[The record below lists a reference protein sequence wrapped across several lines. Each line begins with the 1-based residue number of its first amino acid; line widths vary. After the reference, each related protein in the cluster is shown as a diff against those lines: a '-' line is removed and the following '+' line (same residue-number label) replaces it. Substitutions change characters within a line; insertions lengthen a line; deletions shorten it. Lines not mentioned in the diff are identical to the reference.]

1 MERLRKI
8 SMAARV
14 EASLESAI
22 EAGELGPQLPGYRE
36 LESIL
41 GVSRTVIRPALA
53 ALVERGVLIQPGPR
67 KRFQIAKGRGP
78 GNKPTGNR
86 KVLIVEVNSFG
97 ERMQFSSEI
106 AADLSG
112 RSAAENWTIDH
123 TVVRADQSRDNSR
136 KLQRLL
142 EASGAEALI
151 VVAGTRK
158 TLDWACG
165 CGVPALALGGDD
177 TGISIPSVG
186 YCTNSMVT
194 IALDRLMKSGHRDI
208 CMPVAVN
215 SPIYIAELESRL
227 VEAFDL
233 HGLAFHPKLHFPKW
247 HSNTPEAWLDGLR
260 WRFSVKPPDA
270 FVLLGTAACQVTI
283 GILMELGLRVPD
295 DISLVAIAEEK
306 DLLWFHPRL
315 ACFDL
320 NPLSLTDKIANW
332 IKSPEAE
339 RKSLILPPKWV
350 EGASIQERES
360 R

>member
-14 EASLESAI
+14 EAALESAI

-41 GVSRTVIRPALA
+41 GVSRTAIRPALA
-53 ALVERGVLIQPGPR
+53 ALVDRGVLVQPGPR
-67 KRFQIAKGRGP
+67 KRFRVAEERGS
-78 GNKPTGNR
+78 GSKQTGNR
-86 KVLIVEVNSFG
+86 KVLILEVDSFG
-97 ERMQFSSEI
+97 ARMKFSSEI

-112 RSAAENWTIDH
+112 RSAVENWTIDH
-123 TVVRADQSRDNSR
+123 TVVTADQSRDNSK

-142 EASGAEALI
+142 DASGADALI

-165 CGVPALALGGDD
+165 CGVPALALGGDVK
-177 TGISIPSVG
+177 GLGIPSVG
-186 YCTNSMVT
+186 YCTDSMVT
-194 IALDRLMKSGHRDI
+194 IALDRLLESGHRDI

-215 SPIYIAELESRL
+215 SESYVAELEAGL
-227 VEAFDL
+227 HEAFDR
-233 HGLAFHPKLHFPKW
+233 HGVAFHPKLHFPRW
-247 HSNTPEAWLDGLR
+247 HSNTPEAWREGLR
-260 WRFSVKPPDA
+260 WRFGVKQPDA
-270 FVLLGTAACQVTI
+270 LVLSGTPACQVTI
-283 GILMELGLRVPD
+283 GILMELGLKVPD
-295 DISLVAIAEEK
+295 DVSLVAIAEDK

-320 NPLSLTDKIANW
+320 NPLNLSGKIANW
-332 IKSPEAE
+332 IKSPERE
-339 RKSLILPPKWV
+339 RESVVLPPKWV
-350 EGASIQERES
+350 EGGSIRARKS